1 MLSKRRDSQGGTKKE
16 WGLGRVGEEWHSP
29 DPIRPKPP
37 LFFTPPLLS
46 CRVPFRSV
54 LLNGWLEKAC
64 NNKQQLNMSPAYR
77 DMLNSLRHS
86 TSFHQFY
93 WKISVSLA
101 YLAETMTQQ
110 DKVKKKEHFK
120 IPWSIWEHK
129 FMISKN
135 CGWKSVDRWKIFDFL
150 NTADQIYLTLIL
162 SMWYTLSYY

>member
-37 LFFTPPLLS
+37 PFFTPPLLS

-54 LLNGWLEKAC
+54 LLNEWLEKTC
-64 NNKQQLNMSPAYR
+64 NDKQQLNMSSAYS

-101 YLAETMTQQ
+101 CLAETMTQQ
-110 DKVKKKEHFK
+110 DKVKKKSILKFPGVFENISSWYLK
-120 IPWSIWEHK
+120 IAVENQSIDEK
-129 FMISKN
+129 FL
-135 CGWKSVDRWKIFDFL
+135 IF
-150 NTADQIYLTLIL
+150 
-162 SMWYTLSYY
+162 

>member
-37 LFFTPPLLS
+37 PFFTPPLLS
-46 CRVPFRSV
+46 CRVQFRYV
-54 LLNGWLEKAC
+54 LLNEWLEKAC
-64 NNKQQLNMSPAYR
+64 NNKQQLNMSPER
-77 DMLNSLRHS
+77 
-86 TSFHQFY
+86 
-93 WKISVSLA
+93 SVSAWLA
-101 YLAETMTQQ
+101 WLRPWLSKT
-110 DKVKKKEHFK
+110 KLKKEHFK

-135 CGWKSVDRWKIFDFL
+135 CGRKSVDRWKIFDLL

-162 SMWYTLSYY
+162 SMWYTFSYY

>member
-1 MLSKRRDSQGGTKKE
+1 MLSKRRDSQGGKKKE

-37 LFFTPPLLS
+37 PFFTPPLLS
-46 CRVPFRSV
+46 CRVQFRSV
-54 LLNGWLEKAC
+54 LLNEWLEKAC
-64 NNKQQLNMSPAYR
+64 NNKQQLNMSPAYS

-101 YLAETMTQQ
+101 CLAETMTQQ
-110 DKVKKKEHFK
+110 DKVKKKNILKFPGVFENISSWYLK
-120 IPWSIWEHK
+120 IAVENQSIDEK
-129 FMISKN
+129 F
-135 CGWKSVDRWKIFDFL
+135 FDFL

-162 SMWYTLSYY
+162 SMWYTFSYY